1 MDHEDIVKIVHQQA
15 LIVDFEPKMAM
26 YTLPVLLNTQ
36 SAQKKALK
44 LVMDIAGPRDTMH
57 PFALKM
63 YGQIEELLHHKNSHS
78 ETPVTDENVVDIQV
92 ETKAE
97 ES

>member
-1 MDHEDIVKIVHQQA
+1 
-15 LIVDFEPKMAM
+15 LAM

-36 SAQKKALK
+36 TAQKKALK

-63 YGQIEELLHHKNSHS
+63 YGQIEELLRHKTSQA
-78 ETPVTDENVVDIQV
+78 EPIVVDVDTGGVQE
-92 ETKAE
+92 ETEAD
-97 ES
+97 